1 MENEGKEA
9 KRFLTALQAAR
20 RAGLPVTYVE
30 RRAKERTIPVL
41 KAGGRTLID
50 YDAMV
55 AVLSAEAREG
65 MRK

>member
-1 MENEGKEA
+1 MTNETKEE

-30 RRAKERTIPVL
+30 RRTKERTIPTI

-55 AVLSAEAREG
+55 AVLSAEAKEG